1 MIGSVGKGAKSSAA
15 PEEDGNPW
23 IRELLDLARAAA
35 GGMLFGIPLLY
46 TMEVWWVGSTTEPL
60 QSLAVLAVA
69 FVIIVVLHR
78 TSGFR
83 REQEVSWV
91 DAAMDAV
98 EALAV
103 GLVCV
108 TLILLMLRELTMD
121 TPVAEALGKITYEAT
136 PFAIGIGLAHAFLH
150 RGRAEQDEG
159 SGDKGDKGGPLRAT
173 LTDVGATV
181 IGAVFVAFNIA
192 PTDEIP
198 MLAAAMGPG
207 WQVAL
212 VATSL
217 VVSYWIVFE
226 SGFSSQEKRRS
237 QPGVLQRPVT
247 ETVVSYSLALVTS
260 AVMLWFFQQ
269 FSPGEPL
276 SARLGYVVVLGLP
289 AAVGGAAGRL
299 AA

>member
-1 MIGSVGKGAKSSAA
+1 MTS
-15 PEEDGNPW
+15 PPTHGNPW
-23 IRELLDLARAAA
+23 VQELLDLARAAS

-46 TMEVWWVGSTTEPL
+46 TMEVWWVGSVTTPL
-60 QSLAVLAVA
+60 QSLGVLAVA
-69 FVIIVVLHR
+69 FTIIFVLHR

-83 REQEVSWV
+83 RDRDVSWG

-103 GLVCV
+103 GLICV
-108 TLILLMLRELTMD
+108 TLVLIMLRELTMT
-121 TPVAEALGKITYEAT
+121 TPIREAIGKIAYEAT
-136 PFAIGIGLAHAFLH
+136 PFAVGIGLAHNFLH
-150 RGRAEQDEG
+150 RGRSDPE
-159 SGDKGDKGGPLRAT
+159 SGDGKSGGKGAGPLRAT
-173 LTDVGATV
+173 LTDVGATM

-198 MLAAAMGPG
+198 MLAAAMGPV

-226 SGFSSQEKRRS
+226 SGFASQEQRRN
-237 QPGVLQRPVT
+237 QPGVLQHPVT
-247 ETVVSYSLALVTS
+247 ETVVSYALALLS
-260 AVMLWFFQQ
+260 AAVMLSFFQQ
-269 FSPGEPL
+269 YGSGESL

-299 AA
+299 AV